1 MHFLQTQRKRSGSL
15 PSYSAIY
22 LKVKAE
28 LGPAVCRNMFFLH
41 AILGC
46 DTTSRPYGT
55 GKAASL
61 KKYVESVYLQDQ
73 LFDIPGSTQAEVAT
87 AGENALVVLYGGKQ
101 SASIAQATA
110 GTMKTWQP
118 VVNRDS
124 PRTSPRHPQQP
135 DTTAL
140 GSFYE
145 SNSGIVLVTGCS
157 LKTGAGSLAV
167 TR

>member
-1 MHFLQTQRKRSGSL
+1 MGSATVTFQDGMKVTANKNAFLANTEKKSGSL
-15 PSYSAIY
+15 PCYSAIY

-61 KKYVESVYLQDQ
+61 KKYVESVYFQDQ

-101 SASIAQATA
+101 RASIA
-110 GTMKTWQP
+110 
-118 VVNRDS
+118 
-124 PRTSPRHPQQP
+124 
-135 DTTAL
+135 
-140 GSFYE
+140 
-145 SNSGIVLVTGCS
+145 
-157 LKTGAGSLAV
+157 
-167 TR
+167 

>member
-55 GKAASL
+55 GKGASL
-61 KKYVESVYLQDQ
+61 KKYGESVYFQDQ

-140 GSFYE
+140 GSFYR
-145 SNSGIVLVTGCS
+145 SNSGSVLVTGCS